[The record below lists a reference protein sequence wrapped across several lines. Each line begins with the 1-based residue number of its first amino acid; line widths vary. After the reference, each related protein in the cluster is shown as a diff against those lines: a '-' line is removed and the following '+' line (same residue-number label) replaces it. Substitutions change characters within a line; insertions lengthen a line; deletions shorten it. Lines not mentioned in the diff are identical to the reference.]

1 MEMKPDTKLDYKGWL
16 INCPLKVTVLYSI
29 KDLLGTGIG

>member
-1 MEMKPDTKLDYKGWL
+1 MEIRPETKLDYERWL